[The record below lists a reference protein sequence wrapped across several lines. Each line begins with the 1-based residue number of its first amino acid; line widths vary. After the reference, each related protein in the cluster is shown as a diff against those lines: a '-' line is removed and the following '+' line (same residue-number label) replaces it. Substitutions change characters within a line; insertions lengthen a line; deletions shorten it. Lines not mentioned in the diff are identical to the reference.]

1 LLIILLIDNKGV
13 LLLDLDIVELLV
25 AVFVLVCVLV
35 NIDDTLEICEGID
48 V

>member
-35 NIDDTLEICEGID
+35 NIEDTLEIFEGID